1 MHAKQFIVCY
11 YQFFLTVRYSM
22 SVGVT
27 QGTLVVAAG
36 TIFSEIL
43 VWYPLISPE
52 VGEAFLLI

>member
-1 MHAKQFIVCY
+1 
-11 YQFFLTVRYSM
+11 M
-22 SVGVT
+22 SVSVT

-52 VGEAFLLI
+52 VREAFVRYLFSTL